1 MSQLSLFKLIRLEV
15 FFLGRFCQQF
25 SSWVICI
32 QARTYLDDLER
43 FESEE
48 TEEEEAENG
57 LRTKSQII
65 RKAVFLLIMG
75 TIIAAVFADPLV
87 DAVTEFSTSSH
98 IPSFFISFVL
108 LPLASNSNEAV
119 SSILFSSRKKKRNM
133 SLTYSQ
139 VKIFNY
145 LKFISSI

>member
-48 TEEEEAENG
+48 TEEEETENG

-65 RKAVFLLIMG
+65 RKAVLLLIMG
-75 TIIAAVFADPLV
+75 TIITAVFADPLV
-87 DAVTEFSTSSH
+87 DAVTAFSTSSQ

-108 LPLASNSNEAV
+108 LPLASSASDGI
-119 SSILFSSRKKKRNM
+119 SSLLFAARKNKRIM

-139 VKIFNY
+139 VK
-145 LKFISSI
+145 LT

>member
-48 TEEEEAENG
+48 TEEEETENG

-65 RKAVFLLIMG
+65 RKAVLLLIMG
-75 TIIAAVFADPLV
+75 TIITAVFADPLV
-87 DAVTEFSTSSH
+87 DAVTAFSTSSQ
-98 IPSFFISFVL
+98 IPSFFIFLSL
-108 LPLASNSNEAV
+108 SIARCV
-119 SSILFSSRKKKRNM
+119 SSFSILLSIVAPM
-133 SLTYSQ
+133 GIIAWT
-139 VKIFNY
+139 
-145 LKFISSI
+145 ISFLHTS